1 VGGAGAVVAQG
12 EAVGVGAHNWMA
24 CHDGF
29 VGRSSSEDAPVE
41 WWASDEESHGGRGFW
56 AVVLVFAL
64 PAVALLFAGA
74 GGTALGAAFM
84 LLFVLAGVVI
94 GAIDWWQGRR
104 AAVSITVDGPDE
116 FVVRQVDGRV
126 ARYPFA
132 AVSRVRATR
141 DDDGEML
148 SMLISV
154 GDRVVRTRSGS
165 ADAAATF
172 LAMCAEA
179 GAAVTYRTAVA
190 D

>member
-1 VGGAGAVVAQG
+1 
-12 EAVGVGAHNWMA
+12 M
-24 CHDGF
+24 
-29 VGRSSSEDAPVE
+29 GRSSSEDGPVE
-41 WWASDEESHGGRGFW
+41 WWASDEDPHGGRGFW
-56 AVVLVFAL
+56 VIVLVFAL
-64 PAVALLFAGA
+64 PAIALLFAGA

-84 LLFVLAGVVI
+84 LLFLLAGVVI
-94 GAIDWWQGRR
+94 GTIDWGRGRR
-104 AAVSITVDGPDE
+104 AAVSITVDGPDD

-141 DDDGEML
+141 DDGDETL
-148 SMLISV
+148 SMRISV

-165 ADAAATF
+165 AGAAATF

-179 GAAVTYRTAVA
+179 GAAVTYRTAVS